1 MSPTEEETPA
11 PTEPQTEAPVAD
23 SLPSSVATPS
33 SCADTGFSVEG
44 FESLVWCEYEGTVY
58 LNGRDTCVSSGTDES
73 TMFASLQSVWDNDW
87 DLAAGECTGDK
98 TYDEATDDQ
107 LWITNE
113 MCNNLEDDIAEL
125 ETQTSDYMEQ
135 WTQSVV
141 DLVNSQMSNFD
152 AATQQALSD
161 YLATLQQE

>member
-1 MSPTEEETPA
+1 MI
-11 PTEPQTEAPVAD
+11 
-23 SLPSSVATPS
+23 
-33 SCADTGFSVEG
+33 
-44 FESLVWCEYEGTVY
+44 GT
-58 LNGRDTCVSSGTDES
+58 
-73 TMFASLQSVWDNDW
+73 WP
-87 DLAAGECTGDK
+87 GECTGDK